1 MRAWLEEGLPR
12 WQEELPEWFT
22 RAWWDQLP
30 EGLREGLAFEP
41 VAIVGPAAGRTALA
55 ASTTASRYETSHL
68 SA

>member
-41 VAIVGPAAGRTALA
+41 AAIVGPAAGRAALA
-55 ASTTASRYETSHL
+55 ASTVVLPVGTKHHI
-68 SA
+68 